1 MNHATRKRIAKH
13 LIDMASACGA
23 VASLT
28 DELPQYRC
36 IRVEAHFEH
45 VSVSIDIDSALGT
58 GLMAHWYKADRN
70 LRKAVFGSVN
80 EFHFRKATTFKESIP
95 DFEIE
100 FGKLCEAVRDGTAFE
115 PA

>member
-1 MNHATRKRIAKH
+1 MNHATRKKIAKD
-13 LIDMASACGA
+13 LLEIATACGA
-23 VASLT
+23 TASIK
-28 DELPQYRC
+28 DEMPQYRC

-45 VSVSIDIDSALGT
+45 VSVSIDVDSVLGT
-58 GLMAHWYKADRN
+58 GLMAHWYKADLK

-80 EFHFRKATTFKESIP
+80 EFHFHKATTYKESIA

-100 FGKLCEAVRDGTAFE
+100 FGKLCKAVQDGSAFE